1 MPYSEKSDSIIIVEG
16 LTQSIQ
22 STTTLVQSLMSELRD
37 NSTALATLEAK
48 LQALHENMQG
58 IIKVVRDDNGNK
70 SIVTRMAL
78 VEKELKDID
87 ERYSNLK
94 DEIEKKFVEV
104 KVILEKM
111 SDDKEV
117 EKEKADK
124 EKEFGR
130 DKIITILKIIPGLL
144 ALGYAIIDMLSK

>member
-1 MPYSEKSDSIIIVEG
+1 
-16 LTQSIQ
+16 
-22 STTTLVQSLMSELRD
+22 MSELRD

-104 KVILEKM
+104 KVLLEKM

-130 DKIITILKIIPGLL
+130 DKIITVLKIIPGLL

>member
-22 STTTLVQSLMSELRD
+22 STTTLVQGLMSELRD

-87 ERYSNLK
+87 ERYNNLK

-104 KVILEKM
+104 KVLLEKM
-111 SDDKEV
+111 SDDKEI
-117 EKEKADK
+117 EKEKLDK

-130 DKIITILKIIPGLL
+130 DKVITILKIIPGLL

>member
-1 MPYSEKSDSIIIVEG
+1 
-16 LTQSIQ
+16 
-22 STTTLVQSLMSELRD
+22 MSELRD
-37 NSTALATLEAK
+37 NATALATLEAK

-94 DEIEKKFVEV
+94 EEIEKKFVEV
-104 KVILEKM
+104 KTLLERM

-130 DKIITILKIIPGLL
+130 DKIITVLKIIPGLL
-144 ALGYAIIDMLSK
+144 ALAYAIVDMLSK

>member
-37 NSTALATLEAK
+37 NSTALAALEAK

-78 VEKELKDID
+78 VEKDIKDID
-87 ERYSNLK
+87 ERYSSLK
-94 DEIEKKFVEV
+94 QEIEKKFSEV
-104 KVILEKM
+104 KDILEKLH
-111 SDDKEV
+111 DEKLLEKKKAVNKEQFDR
-117 EKEKADK
+117 A
-124 EKEFGR
+124 
-130 DKIITILKIIPGLL
+130 KIINILKILPGVVAL
-144 ALGYAIIDMLSK
+144 AVALINMFMK